1 MKRPLEVHQSI
12 QIYSYKMNISHERIE
27 APTLPF
33 YLGAELLF
41 RAQRQILHR
50 IQPPKMS
57 PVCALEAQ
65 NCFGCTSRAFIN
77 KYY

>member
-1 MKRPLEVHQSI
+1 
-12 QIYSYKMNISHERIE
+12 MNFSHENIE

-41 RAQRQILHR
+41 RAQRQVLHR
-50 IQPPKMS
+50 IQPPQMS

-65 NCFGCTSRAFIN
+65 NSFGCTSSALIN
-77 KYY
+77 KYH